1 MIQLIGAIMIMA
13 APAPADTVTG
23 CLSKGDQAG
32 TYALTAKDGTKYT
45 VTSKAVKLGG
55 HVGHTVTLTGTENK
69 SAMSMSATKL
79 AMVSASCS

>member
-1 MIQLIGAIMIMA
+1 MIQIIGALMIMA
-13 APAPADTVTG
+13 APAPADSVTG
-23 CLSKGDQAG
+23 CLSKGTQAG
-32 TYALTAKDGTKYT
+32 TYTLTDKDGKAYA
-45 VTSKAVKLGG
+45 VTSKSVKLDG